1 MAHQGSPIPP
11 DVCLCHTDLDARMT
25 MLSFLVGDEEA
36 ALAQDWAERLGIER
50 SQLVRDALRRDL
62 VRLSGEQC

>member
-1 MAHQGSPIPP
+1 
-11 DVCLCHTDLDARMT
+11 MT